1 MREISQDEFW
11 QLYKNIPSNQQK
23 AIFSEETAETIRNFA
38 SRYKLNSTQ
47 GQRLPEI
54 VGNLLLNLFS
64 LSDLSLVLQEELKIE
79 SALAEDLKKEINAF
93 IFAPLSSEKTTPVI
107 DKYRESLS

>member
-1 MREISQDEFW
+1 MREISEDEFW
-11 QLYKNIPSNQQK
+11 QLYKNIPLNQQK
-23 AIFSEETAETIRNFA
+23 AIFSEKTAKIIRDLS

-47 GQRLPEI
+47 EQKLPEI

-79 SALAEDLKKEINAF
+79 SALAEDFKKEINAF
-93 IFAPLSSEKTTPVI
+93 IFAPLSLEETPSTM
-107 DKYRESLS
+107 DKYQEPLS

>member
-11 QLYKNIPSNQQK
+11 QLYKNIPLSQQR
-23 AIFSEETAETIRNFA
+23 AIFSEETAKIIRDLT

-47 GQRLPEI
+47 EQRLPEI

-64 LSDLSLVLQEELKIE
+64 LSDLPLVLQEELKIE
-79 SALAEDLKKEINAF
+79 LALAEDLKKEINAF
-93 IFAPLSSEKTTPVI
+93 IFTPLSSEETTPVV
-107 DKYRESLS
+107 DKYREPLS